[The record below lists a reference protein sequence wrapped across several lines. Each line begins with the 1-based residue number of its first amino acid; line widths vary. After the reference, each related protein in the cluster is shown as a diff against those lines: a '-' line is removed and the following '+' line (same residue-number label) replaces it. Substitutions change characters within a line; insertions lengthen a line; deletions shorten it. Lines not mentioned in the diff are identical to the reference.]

1 MMWGG
6 WRYSSLYD
14 GISLWTCGNILAS
27 SNTTSCLIICL
38 LNVRNLIQTIH
49 NMYTMSVWKHILSQK
64 HQLTKELPCTG
75 DQSALI
81 VCCFELFP
89 LSQLADRVY
98 PIIPLPP
105 GRGVGPPDRC
115 LSLCPTKTS
124 PDPDPVK
131 TDIKYREILFDG
143 LTCTKYLQHGN
154 QYLLFPL
161 TLMSLNLISVTEI
174 TSRISRNRF
183 HEVHKIYFCSE
194 NNGVFFMSVWTIYK
208 QMTPSYE

>member
-1 MMWGG
+1 MLQVVDNYIMIHDVSHKHHDTY
-6 WRYSSLYD
+6 RIVRKLAILIMQAYD

-49 NMYTMSVWKHILSQK
+49 NMYTMSFWKHILSQK

-81 VCCFELFP
+81 VWSCFPYHSSLT
-89 LSQLADRVY
+89 ACTY

-105 GRGVGPPDRC
+105 GRGVGPPDQCR
-115 LSLCPTKTS
+115 SLYPTKTS

-154 QYLLFPL
+154 QYLLFPV
-161 TLMSLNLISVTEI
+161 TLMSL
-174 TSRISRNRF
+174 
-183 HEVHKIYFCSE
+183 K
-194 NNGVFFMSVWTIYK
+194 
-208 QMTPSYE
+208 

>member
-1 MMWGG
+1 MIHDVSHKHHDTYRIVRKLAILIMQA
-6 WRYSSLYD
+6 YD

-49 NMYTMSVWKHILSQK
+49 NMYTMSFWKHILSQK

-98 PIIPLPP
+98 VSHHSSSSWPWSGSTRPVSESLSNKDISWS
-105 GRGVGPPDRC
+105 RSCQDRYQIQRD
-115 LSLCPTKTS
+115 S
-124 PDPDPVK
+124 
-131 TDIKYREILFDG
+131 IWWI
-143 LTCTKYLQHGN
+143 
-154 QYLLFPL
+154 
-161 TLMSLNLISVTEI
+161 NL
-174 TSRISRNRF
+174 
-183 HEVHKIYFCSE
+183 Y
-194 NNGVFFMSVWTIYK
+194 
-208 QMTPSYE
+208 